1 MFKKLIVIFFV
12 FGSFSASASTGQDW
26 SFGEI
31 FSDIHSFFTIVIDF
45 FYVDIPSFV
54 NRFFAYLVEFII
66 YMKITILIYS
76 VESAFSVAKLILA
89 DVGFIQLVE
98 EFAGKMPSDIRN
110 AAVELKIFQA
120 FNLIV
125 EAYLARFVLSVL

>member
-1 MFKKLIVIFFV
+1 MFKKLILCMFMFS
-12 FGSFSASASTGQDW
+12 SFSAFAAGDDW
-26 SFGEI
+26 TFGSI
-31 FSDIHSFFTIVIDF
+31 FSQIDSFFTIAIDF
-45 FYVDIPSFV
+45 FSVDIPDFID
-54 NRFFAYLVEFII
+54 RLFAYLVEFII
-66 YMKITILIYS
+66 YMKVTILIYS

-98 EFAGKMPSDIRN
+98 KFAGNLPADIRN

-125 EAYLARFVLSVL
+125 EAYLARFVLAVL